1 MVQNCNF
8 IAIESFANPKQSK
21 IQALKNIKQL
31 QIDCNSFFIANDFF
45 DALPCHLYDNKKI
58 AYINNHKLEFKQS
71 PKILIDLAQNE
82 GFNKGEIPLSY
93 FDFCKVLDSINTH
106 KKRWIFAV
114 FDYGSKYY
122 TNDFNIRIFSNH
134 TTMPLI
140 SNNNLINDA
149 KKYYQQSDITYNAP
163 FAY

>member
-1 MVQNCNF
+1 MKD
-8 IAIESFANPKQSK
+8 S
-21 IQALKNIKQL
+21 
-31 QIDCNSFFIANDFF
+31 
-45 DALPCHLYDNKKI
+45 
-58 AYINNHKLEFKQS
+58 
-71 PKILIDLAQNE
+71 
-82 GFNKGEIPLSY
+82 NKGEIPLSY

-149 KKYYQQSDITYNAP
+149 KKYYQQSDITYNVP
-163 FAY
+163 FTY